1 MGDKHLLANSEWPCI
16 PHTAASGKRVMYLA
30 LGQTT
35 LTDALNIGLLVY
47 KQADGSL
54 AHSGTAQLSFRLA
67 AAVG

>member
-1 MGDKHLLANSEWPCI
+1 
-16 PHTAASGKRVMYLA
+16 MYLA